1 MPQVKACDVNLYYEV
16 SGEGP
21 PLLLINGYGD
31 HTGHWFCMQPVL
43 KRCFKVIAFDNRGAG
58 RSDKPDLPYTMKMLA
73 GDAAALL
80 DSLGIAQAH
89 VFGVSMGGMVA
100 LELALGFPQKIN
112 SLVLGCTIPGG
123 VNTIYPDPEVLAFLL
138 DGERSKRLTP
148 AEMAREMWTY
158 TCTATFRQA
167 HPEVGE
173 QYVRITTMF
182 PAPQHG
188 LQRQGDAIASH
199 DTYDRLS
206 DIKLPALA
214 IAGAEDRLVPPQNSQ
229 NLAARI
235 PGAKAMILENAG
247 HGFFYEAAERAGAII
262 TDFLLSSS

>member
-1 MPQVKACDVNLYYEV
+1 MPLIKAGDIKLHYEM

-31 HTGHWFCMQPVL
+31 HTGHWFCMRPVL
-43 KRCFKVIAFDNRGAG
+43 DRHFTVLAYDNRGSG

-73 GDAAALL
+73 GDAATLL
-80 DSLGIAQAH
+80 DELGISRAH

-100 LELALGFPQKIN
+100 QELALGYPRKLN

-123 VNTIYPDPEVLAFLL
+123 VNTVYPEPEVLAFLL
-138 DGERSKRLTP
+138 DGERSKHLKP

-158 TCTATFRQA
+158 TCTAAFRQT

-173 QYVRITTMF
+173 EYIKITTMF

-188 LQRQGDAIASH
+188 LQWQGDAIAAH
-199 DTYDRLS
+199 DTWDRLP
-206 DIKLPALA
+206 DINATTLV
-214 IAGAEDRLVPPQNSQ
+214 IAGSEDRLVPPRNSQ

-235 PGAKAMILENAG
+235 PGARAIILENAG
-247 HGFFYEAAERAGAII
+247 HGFFYEAADKAGKII
-262 TDFLLSSS
+262 TDFLLDRS

>member
-1 MPQVKACDVNLYYEV
+1 MPRINAGEVNLYYEV
-16 SGEGP
+16 SGQGP

-43 KRCFKVIAFDNRGAG
+43 EHYFKVIAFDNRGAG
-58 RSDKPDLPYTMKMLA
+58 RSDKPDLLYTMKMLA

-80 DSLGIAQAH
+80 DVLGISRAH

-100 LELALGFPQKIN
+100 QELALNHPQKLN

-123 VNTIYPDPEVLAFLL
+123 VNSIYPEPEVLAFLL
-138 DGERSKRLTP
+138 DGERSKRLTT
-148 AEMAREMWTY
+148 AEIAREMWSY
-158 TCTATFRQA
+158 TCTAAFRQT

-173 QYVRITTMF
+173 EYIRITAMF

-188 LQRQGDAIASH
+188 LQRQGDAIAAH
-199 DTYDRLS
+199 DTYDRLLK
-206 DIKLPALA
+206 IKSPTLVM
-214 IAGAEDRLVPPQNSQ
+214 AGGEDRLVPPQNTQ

-235 PGAKAMILENAG
+235 PGAQAIILDKAG
-247 HGFFYEAAERAGAII
+247 HGFFYEAAYRAGKII
-262 TDFLLSSS
+262 TDFLLDRS